1 MKVGFW
7 DYVRAAFVARPI
19 GMLVPPNWIGLSVFA
34 LLGLLNSGF
43 LLVGAGLELAYLYL
57 LTSHP
62 RFQRLV
68 GAERLQRVQQQ
79 WKSRLNAILSR
90 LGKADRERY
99 LALEERCRSIL
110 ELQGSEDAAGLRAQG
125 EGLGRLL
132 WIYVKL
138 LFTRQSIAEVRR
150 ESAGSEGRSSDLN
163 KRIAQIQAQLN
174 SDKITDDL
182 RKSLTGQVE
191 ILQQR
196 RQKQQE
202 GDEKLAFLE
211 SELTRVQEQ
220 VELIREQAVL
230 ATDSETISQRIDQI
244 AATLGGTTQWIR
256 EQQQIYGQMEDLLAE
271 PPPVAM
277 PPKAEESQ

>member
-57 LTSHP
+57 LTSNP

-150 ESAGSEGRSSDLN
+150 ESAVSEGRSSDLN
-163 KRIAQIQAQLN
+163 KRIAQIQAQLS

-244 AATLGGTTQWIR
+244 AATLGGTTRWIR
-256 EQQQIYGQMEDLLAE
+256 EQQQIYGQMEDILAE
-271 PPPVAM
+271 PPPVDM
-277 PPKAEESQ
+277 PAKAEESQ